1 MIGTLVNT
9 QYNITKTMQLSYS
22 SASFMLTVLFFSRS
36 ILLPTM
42 HTTMLSPS
50 IFRNSLIQL
59 RACINA
65 CEPKVQGYDYNKI
78 SISQA
83 WLYKIFYQ
91 QVTAFL
97 QQPVTTEDIR
107 L

>member
-9 QYNITKTMQLSYS
+9 EYNITKTMQLSYS

-65 CEPKVQGYDYNKI
+65 CEPKFKVTITII